1 MCERCGSRTRRCK
14 TTAVTAAGWATG
26 SCFRSGSVMVQGFGG
41 DWRRKQWLQ
50 GGGMQRLMMAE
61 KPQTTR
67 GRGDTVRVPPNLMGA
82 AMWRLSRLLRV
93 VTFSSNDNTDLK
105 PARA

>member
-1 MCERCGSRTRRCK
+1 
-14 TTAVTAAGWATG
+14 
-26 SCFRSGSVMVQGFGG
+26 
-41 DWRRKQWLQ
+41 
-50 GGGMQRLMMAE
+50 MQRLMMAE

-67 GRGDTVRVPPNLMGA
+67 GRGDTVRVPPNPMVA
-82 AMWRLSRLLRV
+82 AMWRLSRLLTV